1 MKPVNFE
8 KAQKLLNPIRNPLNK
23 KGECRRAI

>member
-8 KAQKLLNPIRNPLNK
+8 NKQKFLNPIRNPLNK
-23 KGECRRAI
+23 KGEYRRAI